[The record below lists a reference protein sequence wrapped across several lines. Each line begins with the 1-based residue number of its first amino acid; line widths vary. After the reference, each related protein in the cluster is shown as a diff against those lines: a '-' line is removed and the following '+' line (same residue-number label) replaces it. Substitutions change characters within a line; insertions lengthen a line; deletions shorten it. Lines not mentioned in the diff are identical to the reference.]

1 MFRIFILETI
11 SLWVVFIVVLHTWN
25 IDLLISRTIL
35 VHHPTWRDLSP
46 FSLFPSDS
54 QFLGSSDPSEIDI
67 YCIISSSILSSTS
80 VRPKARVVKTQEP
93 GKLLS
98 TYRGPRSS
106 WLVHELSTP
115 SDFTIWIRTSSA
127 PCSLLRWAQA
137 SQCDYYAWWWLYP
150 TLLGV
155 ELGLRR
161 MTRRNVPG
169 FKMILGPS

>member
-1 MFRIFILETI
+1 MLRIFILETI
-11 SLWVVFIVVLHTWN
+11 SLWVVFIIVLHTWN
-25 IDLLISRTIL
+25 IDLLIYQTIL

-127 PCSLLRWAQA
+127 PCSPVTVGSGISVWLLCLVMALPNATWCRIRTEEN
-137 SQCDYYAWWWLYP
+137 D
-150 TLLGV
+150 
-155 ELGLRR
+155 
-161 MTRRNVPG
+161 
-169 FKMILGPS
+169 